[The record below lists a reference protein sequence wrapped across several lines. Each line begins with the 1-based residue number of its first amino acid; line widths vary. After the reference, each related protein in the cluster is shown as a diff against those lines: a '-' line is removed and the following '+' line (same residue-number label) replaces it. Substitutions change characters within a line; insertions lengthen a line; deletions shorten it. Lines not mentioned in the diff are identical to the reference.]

1 MSHKANEVWIEAA
14 LENFDEAF
22 QDRNL
27 QMMKD
32 IISDMRDA
40 GFKNTAYE
48 CEQRARAKFSN
59 DFADKD
65 DQ

>member
-1 MSHKANEVWIEAA
+1 MSHNSNNVWIEAA
-14 LENFDEAF
+14 IENFEEAF
-22 QDRNL
+22 AEKNL
-27 QMMKD
+27 QMMQD

-59 DFADKD
+59 DWTDKD
-65 DQ
+65 SQ